1 MRLASQAPVTGA
13 AALTWQAPG
22 RGWHPF
28 CDWLRSQAHGPPGPG
43 RVLSRKQASRLRWAP
58 ENRGQGCPSFLGGG
72 TVTRELRSPLL
83 PQFPWRTLPERD
95 SVSWWCPSRP
105 FRPTCQLG
113 PPVRAVQGSEGLMST
128 ALTFRAGALA
138 SVASHPSR
146 WPHKRPSGRPMAAAA
161 IPGLPLGFGSL

>member
-1 MRLASQAPVTGA
+1 MCVSLPRPLSLEQPHLRGRRLEGVGTLSVTDSEARHTGPLALDVCCHVNRLLGCVGLQRTEARVAPAS
-13 AALTWQAPG
+13 W
-22 RGWHPF
+22 
-28 CDWLRSQAHGPPGPG
+28 
-43 RVLSRKQASRLRWAP
+43 
-58 ENRGQGCPSFLGGG
+58 GG

-113 PPVRAVQGSEGLMST
+113 SPVRAVQGSEGLMSM

-138 SVASHPSR
+138 SVASDPSR
-146 WPHKRPSGRPMAAAA
+146 WPHKQPSGRPMAAAA